1 MMPLMNITPLSHLLV
16 QYCMP
21 LLNKME
27 GNKPLLSYGISNCLH
42 ICFYHPCSRYR
53 RDYLHFVVFVF
64 QLPRLPWWPGRYS
77 VCPQRGRPRFDPWVG
92 KIPWRREW
100 QPTPNILAWRMLW
113 ADHEVA
119 KSWTWL
125 SDSHFDFHTHYT
137 HTWPRQAINLNQGLA
152 FQNSRAK

>member
-1 MMPLMNITPLSHLLV
+1 MNITPLSHLLV

-92 KIPWRREW
+92 KIPWRRKW
-100 QPTPNILAWRMLW
+100 QPTPVLLSG
-113 ADHEVA
+113 
-119 KSWTWL
+119 KSQGRRSLVGYSPRGPKELETIEGL
-125 SDSHFDFHTHYT
+125 HFH
-137 HTWPRQAINLNQGLA
+137 
-152 FQNSRAK
+152 FQVVSNSL